1 MAYLK
6 INGVDFSGICNKLNI
21 TTDVLYNAQ
30 TNAAGGTVVDYV
42 GAKRTIE
49 VGIIALSD
57 ADMLRVQQ
65 AISAF
70 SVALSFRNPRTNT
83 LEENVPC
90 IIPSSTADYYT
101 IRIDKVLYNATTL
114 TFQEL

>member
-6 INGVDFSGICNKLNI
+6 INGVDFSGICNKLNV
-21 TTDVLYNAQ
+21 TRNVTYNAQ

-57 ADMLRVQQ
+57 TDMLRVQQ

-70 SVALSFRNPRTNT
+70 NVALSFRDPSTNT
-83 LEENVPC
+83 LAENVPC
-90 IIPSSTADYYT
+90 IIPSDKAEYYT
-101 IRIDKVLYNATTL
+101 IQKNKVLYNTFTL
-114 TFQEL
+114 TFTEL